1 MMGTVE
7 ESIHISE
14 LVRGFE
20 DCEKSFVGKDL
31 EVTVNTLIYLLLYAY
46 WLYEDCVTARL
57 QNINEQI
64 RCLGI

>member
-46 WLYEDCVTARL
+46 
-57 QNINEQI
+57 
-64 RCLGI
+64 